1 MFLWLAKPATQ
12 LRGEKHMA
20 YAEKYSK
27 QLYREKTTAC
37 SLQYCIYCIG
47 LPINRLRIY
56 SAQLKNRSHDVGKD
70 FRFQQL

>member
-1 MFLWLAKPATQ
+1 
-12 LRGEKHMA
+12 MA

-56 SAQLKNRSHDVGKD
+56 SAQLKNRFHDVGKD